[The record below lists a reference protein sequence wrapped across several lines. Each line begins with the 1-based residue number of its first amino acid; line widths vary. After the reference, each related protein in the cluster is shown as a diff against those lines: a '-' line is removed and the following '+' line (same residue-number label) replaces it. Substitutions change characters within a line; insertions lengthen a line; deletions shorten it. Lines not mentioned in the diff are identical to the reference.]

1 MVSELKRCEEGLH
14 SGSSHREV
22 SELKEGKEDMHIW
35 GSPMQHDGATVSERG
50 PAQGTGLQQG

>member
-35 GSPMQHDGATVSERG
+35 GSPMQHD
-50 PAQGTGLQQG
+50 